1 MSFSSDVKK
10 RISMIKNDCE
20 YCNRAQLAAMVRY
33 TGRIKEDGITLSTE
47 NEAVIVSLQR
57 LILESTG
64 IKSNY
69 EYKDKT
75 RLYEMSIYDEQVIEN
90 LTDLLMLSSDDYD
103 LLTPFDCCIMS
114 YIRGA
119 FLGGGSISDP
129 QKSYHLEFDSK
140 YEPEADRLCEM
151 LLKCGVASK
160 ITHRKGHYVVYI
172 KEYSAIADIL
182 GIIGDSSSALEIYN
196 ISIEKDVR
204 NSINRQMNCE
214 NANMDK
220 VADAY
225 KKHLAAIEKVKKT
238 IGIEKLPE
246 VLQEIAKIRVL
257 YPEDSLKQ
265 LGERLENPIGKS
277 GVNHRL
283 NRIVAI
289 ADEIG
294 QADKID

>member
-10 RISMIKNDCE
+10 RISQIKNECE

-33 TGRIKEDGITLSTE
+33 TGKIKEDGITLSTE
-47 NEAVIVSLQR
+47 NEAVIECLER
-57 LILESTG
+57 LIFENTG
-64 IKSNY
+64 IRAEY
-69 EYKDKT
+69 EYKEKT
-75 RLYEMSIYDEQVIEN
+75 RLFEMSISDEQVIEN
-90 LTDLLMLSSDDYD
+90 LTDLLMLYGDDYEM
-103 LLTPFDCCIMS
+103 LTPFEYCTMS

-140 YEPEADRLCEM
+140 YESEADRLCQM
-151 LLKCGVASK
+151 LEKCGVSSK
-160 ITHRKGHYVVYI
+160 ITYRKGHYIVYI
-172 KEYSAIADIL
+172 KEYSAIADTL

-214 NANMDK
+214 SANMDK

-225 KKHLAAIEKVKKT
+225 MKHLAAIDTVKKT
-238 IGIEKLPE
+238 IGIEKLPP
-246 VLQEIAKIRVL
+246 VLQEIAKVRVK

-289 ADEIG
+289 ADEIN
-294 QADKID
+294 QEEK

>member
-1 MSFSSDVKK
+1 
-10 RISMIKNDCE
+10 
-20 YCNRAQLAAMVRY
+20 
-33 TGRIKEDGITLSTE
+33 
-47 NEAVIVSLQR
+47 
-57 LILESTG
+57 
-64 IKSNY
+64 
-69 EYKDKT
+69 
-75 RLYEMSIYDEQVIEN
+75 
-90 LTDLLMLSSDDYD
+90 MLSDDYD
-103 LLTPFDCCIMS
+103 MQTPFECCIMS

-129 QKSYHLEFDSK
+129 KKSYHLEFDAK
-140 YEPEADRLCEM
+140 YEPEADRLCSM
-151 LLKCGVASK
+151 LSKCGVASK
-160 ITHRKGHYVVYI
+160 MTYRKGHYIVYI
-172 KEYSAIADIL
+172 KEYSVIADTL
-182 GIIGDSSSALEIYN
+182 GIIGDSSSAFEIYN

-225 KKHLAAIEKVKKT
+225 MKHLSAIEKVKNT
-238 IGIEKLPE
+238 VGIETLPE
-246 VLQEIAKIRVL
+246 VLQEIARVRVM

-289 ADEIG
+289 ADEIS
-294 QADKID
+294 DEE